1 MTADNAG
8 STALALPETA
18 TAPPRRSRWAAVRA
32 LARRKPLGVAA
43 LAVIVLVGFAAVF
56 ADVIAPSNPLATDP
70 VNRLQFPSPAHPLG
84 TDNLG
89 RDVLSRIIHG
99 ARVSLWVGFLATAIG
114 TGAGTVI
121 GIISGYLGGA
131 FDLSVQRFV
140 DAFQAIPG
148 LILALVLISVFGP
161 SITNA
166 IIAIAIVIAPSDS
179 RVIRGATLSTRVNPY
194 VEAARVVGCR
204 DLRIVVR
211 HIAPN
216 VVAPIIVLA
225 SIRFAQA
232 ILIEASL
239 SFLGLGAPPP
249 QPSWGNMLSGAGRQ
263 YMEEVPTLALFPGM
277 AIAMTTLAFNLLGDT
292 LRDILDPRLRGA

>member
-1 MTADNAG
+1 MNEAGTTAILLTDGGAR
-8 STALALPETA
+8 AA
-18 TAPPRRSRWAAVRA
+18 RRSRPAAALA
-32 LARRKPLGVAA
+32 LARRKPLGVVA
-43 LAVIVLVGFAAVF
+43 LFIILLVIFAAVF
-56 ADVIAPSNPLATDP
+56 ADLIAPYDPLKTDP
-70 VNRLQFPSPAHPLG
+70 VHRLLFPTPSHPLG

-99 ARVSLWVGFLATAIG
+99 ARVSLWVGFLATFIG
-114 TGAGTVI
+114 TGAGALI
-121 GIISGYLGGA
+121 GMASGYLGGKL
-131 FDLSVQRFV
+131 DLAVQRFV
-140 DAFQAIPG
+140 DAFQAVPG

-161 SITNA
+161 SVTNA

-179 RVIRGATLSTRVNPY
+179 RVVRGATLATRTNPY
-194 VEAARVVGCR
+194 VEAAQVVGCR
-204 DLRIVVR
+204 DLRILFR

-216 VVAPIIVLA
+216 VLAPIIVLA
-225 SIRFAQA
+225 SVRFAQA

-263 YMEEVPTLALFPGM
+263 YMEQVPTLALFPGI

-292 LRDILDPRLRGA
+292 LRDIFDPRLRGT

>member
-1 MTADNAG
+1 MDEAG
-8 STALALPETA
+8 TVALPLVGRTLG
-18 TAPPRRSRWAAVRA
+18 PHRRSRWSAALA
-32 LARRKPLGVAA
+32 LARRKPLGAAA
-43 LAVIVLVGFAAVF
+43 LCVIVGLVLVAVF
-56 ADVIAPSNPLATDP
+56 AGLVAPYDPLATDP
-70 VNRLQFPSPAHPLG
+70 VHRLLLPAPAHPLG

-89 RDVLSRIIHG
+89 RDVLSRIIYG
-99 ARVSLWVGFLATAIG
+99 ARISLWVGFLATLIG
-114 TGAGTVI
+114 VGAGSVI
-121 GIISGYLGGA
+121 GIVSGYVGGKI
-131 FDLSVQRFV
+131 DLVIQRFV

-161 SITNA
+161 SVSNA
-166 IIAIAIVIAPSDS
+166 IIAIAVVIAPSDS
-179 RVIRGATLSTRVNPY
+179 RVVRSATLATRVNPY

-204 DLRIVVR
+204 DLRIITR
-211 HIAPN
+211 HITPN
-216 VVAPIIVLA
+216 ILAPITVLA

-292 LRDILDPRLRGA
+292 LRDIFDPRLRGT